1 METLPDYYA
10 KIDSPEFEGI
20 TSDDVLALLPHLDSS
35 HPDYNTAARE
45 CMAFCIRKSFDNKDD
60 PAMGTVFGLSWMRA
74 GTSRNAAG
82 EEIDIYEPDVRNL
95 KPDDFEYYEDRYKA
109 CHSLFPKTEYGLLVY
124 FGHATPYSKRNDFKS
139 ELGLKLSEL
148 AKIYWDKSLEGGEH
162 NHNFQHYFRILTLA
176 FNIFQRAKLTA
187 ELDVLCAEIIDHHDS
202 WDIHRGDSLRGML
215 DLSGLMADNYSLFK
229 DKVDFNHV
237 VEKNLSAAHE
247 LEKTYTWGAI
257 YIVDRCIK
265 IRTKQNADS
274 KDLIYYKAQ
283 LYEKMAGERDEEF
296 VCLTFIEKALR
307 LYKIAQSA
315 EKVAQMEAAY
325 MATRSQITL
334 NTQFFKEFPPE
345 YLKYVTKMKNE
356 IIATSDENGILSEL
370 TDASW
375 FTDIAQIKAQ
385 AEVNQRGSLVPFLAT
400 TVIKDKFGNTVD
412 QYITD
417 EEIKEMFFWE
427 EYGFAHQIGMRNLHQ
442 FILEVYKAGKLS
454 YDSLLRYLENT
465 WFNVPV
471 PRTYNGQHIE
481 VRVLDVLRPGLKL
494 FFSELEATMKESDNY
509 EFDYI
514 TVTDTLT
521 LKIESILRLYCERIG
536 IPTMK
541 PREKAGVQ
549 LMMEKLLD
557 DLLSDLKDTPERA
570 TGFREEDRLLLK
582 YVLTLKGHNL
592 RNRVAHGLMEAWEY
606 NYFPNIVILL
616 VILLRL
622 SNYFK

>member
-1 METLPDYYA
+1 METLLDYYA

-35 HPDYNTAARE
+35 HPDYNTATRE
-45 CMAFCIRKSFDNKDD
+45 WMAFIIQKSFDNKDD
-60 PAMGTVFGLSWMRA
+60 PAKGTVFGLSWITI
-74 GTSRNAAG
+74 GKDRNAAG
-82 EEIDIYEPDVRNL
+82 EEIDIYVPDVRNL
-95 KPDDFEYYEDRYKA
+95 KPDDFEYYENRYKA
-109 CHSLFPKTEYGLLVY
+109 CQSLFPKTEYGLLAY

-162 NHNFQHYFRILTLA
+162 NPNFQHYFRILTLA

-229 DKVDFNHV
+229 DKVDFNQV

-283 LYEKMAGERDEEF
+283 LYEKMAGERAEKF

-307 LYKIAQSA
+307 LYKIAQS
-315 EKVAQMEAAY
+315 EGKVAQMEAAY
-325 MATRSQITL
+325 MATRSQITF
-334 NTQFFKEFPPE
+334 NTEFFKEFPPE
-345 YLKYVTKMKNE
+345 YLDYVTKMIKE
-356 IIATSDENGILSEL
+356 KIDTSDENGILSEL

-427 EYGFAHQIGMRNLHQ
+427 EYGFAHQIGMRKLHQ

-494 FFSELEATMKESDNY
+494 FFSELEASMKDLDNY

>member
-20 TSDDVLALLPHLDSS
+20 TRDDVLALLPHLDSS

-60 PAMGTVFGLSWMRA
+60 PAKGTVFGLSWMRA

-148 AKIYWDKSLEGGEH
+148 AKIYWDKSLEGGEN

-202 WDIHRGDSLRGML
+202 WDIHRGDSLRGIL

-257 YIVDRCIK
+257 YIVDLCIK

-283 LYEKMAGERDEEF
+283 LYEKMAGERAEKF

-307 LYKIAQSA
+307 LYKIAQS
-315 EKVAQMEAAY
+315 EGKVAQMEAAY
-325 MATRSQITL
+325 MATRSQITF
-334 NTQFFKEFPPE
+334 NTEFFKEFPPE
-345 YLKYVTKMKNE
+345 YLDYVTKMIKE
-356 IIATSDENGILSEL
+356 KIDTSDENGILSEL

-400 TVIKDKFGNTVD
+400 TDIKDKFGNTVD
-412 QYITD
+412 KYITD

-427 EYGFAHQIGMRNLHQ
+427 EYGFALQIGKRKLHQ
-442 FILEVYKAGKLS
+442 FIIEVYKAGKLS
-454 YDSLLRYLENT
+454 YDSLLGYLENT
-465 WFNVPV
+465 WF
-471 PRTYNGQHIE
+471 H
-481 VRVLDVLRPGLKL
+481 
-494 FFSELEATMKESDNY
+494 
-509 EFDYI
+509 
-514 TVTDTLT
+514 
-521 LKIESILRLYCERIG
+521 
-536 IPTMK
+536 
-541 PREKAGVQ
+541 
-549 LMMEKLLD
+549 
-557 DLLSDLKDTPERA
+557 
-570 TGFREEDRLLLK
+570 
-582 YVLTLKGHNL
+582 
-592 RNRVAHGLMEAWEY
+592 
-606 NYFPNIVILL
+606 
-616 VILLRL
+616 
-622 SNYFK
+622 

>member
-1 METLPDYYA
+1 METLLDYYA

-35 HPDYNTAARE
+35 HSDYNTATRE
-45 CMAFCIRKSFDNKDD
+45 WMAFIIQKSFDNKDD
-60 PAMGTVFGLSWMRA
+60 PAKGTVFGLSWITI
-74 GTSRNAAG
+74 GKDRNAAG
-82 EEIDIYEPDVRNL
+82 EEIDIYVPDVRNL
-95 KPDDFEYYEDRYKA
+95 KPDDFEYYENRYKA
-109 CHSLFPKTEYGLLVY
+109 CQSLFPKTEYGLLAY

-162 NHNFQHYFRILTLA
+162 NPNFQHYFRILTLA

-229 DKVDFNHV
+229 DKVDFNQV

-283 LYEKMAGERDEEF
+283 LYEKMAGERAEKF

-307 LYKIAQSA
+307 LYKIAQS
-315 EKVAQMEAAY
+315 EGKVAQMEAAY
-325 MATRSQITL
+325 MATRSQITF
-334 NTQFFKEFPPE
+334 NTEFFKEFPPE
-345 YLKYVTKMKNE
+345 YLDYVTKMIKE
-356 IIATSDENGILSEL
+356 KIDTSDENGILSEL

-427 EYGFAHQIGMRNLHQ
+427 EYGFAHQIGMRKLHQ

-481 VRVLDVLRPGLKL
+481 VRVMDVLRPGLKL
-494 FFSELEATMKESDNY
+494 FFSELEASMKDLDNY

>member
-1 METLPDYYA
+1 M
-10 KIDSPEFEGI
+10 I
-20 TSDDVLALLPHLDSS
+20 
-35 HPDYNTAARE
+35 
-45 CMAFCIRKSFDNKDD
+45 
-60 PAMGTVFGLSWMRA
+60 
-74 GTSRNAAG
+74 
-82 EEIDIYEPDVRNL
+82 
-95 KPDDFEYYEDRYKA
+95 
-109 CHSLFPKTEYGLLVY
+109 
-124 FGHATPYSKRNDFKS
+124 
-139 ELGLKLSEL
+139 
-148 AKIYWDKSLEGGEH
+148 
-162 NHNFQHYFRILTLA
+162 
-176 FNIFQRAKLTA
+176 
-187 ELDVLCAEIIDHHDS
+187 
-202 WDIHRGDSLRGML
+202 
-215 DLSGLMADNYSLFK
+215 
-229 DKVDFNHV
+229 
-237 VEKNLSAAHE
+237 
-247 LEKTYTWGAI
+247 
-257 YIVDRCIK
+257 
-265 IRTKQNADS
+265 
-274 KDLIYYKAQ
+274 
-283 LYEKMAGERDEEF
+283 
-296 VCLTFIEKALR
+296 
-307 LYKIAQSA
+307 
-315 EKVAQMEAAY
+315 
-325 MATRSQITL
+325 
-334 NTQFFKEFPPE
+334 
-345 YLKYVTKMKNE
+345 NE

>member
-20 TSDDVLALLPHLDSS
+20 TRDDVLALLPHLDSS
-35 HPDYNTAARE
+35 HPDYNAAARE

-60 PAMGTVFGLSWMRA
+60 PAKGTVFGLSWMRA

-176 FNIFQRAKLTA
+176 FNIFQRARLTA

-229 DKVDFNHV
+229 DKVDCNQV
-237 VEKNLSAAHE
+237 VEKNLSVAHE
-247 LEKTYTWGAI
+247 LEKTNTWGAI

-283 LYEKMAGERDEEF
+283 LYEKMAGERAEKF
-296 VCLTFIEKALR
+296 VCLSFIEKALR
-307 LYKIAQSA
+307 LYKLAQSP
-315 EKVAQMEAAY
+315 E
-325 MATRSQITL
+325 ITL

-345 YLKYVTKMKNE
+345 YLEYVTKMINE

-427 EYGFAHQIGMRNLHQ
+427 EYGFAHQIGMRKLHQ

-541 PREKAGVQ
+541 PREKAGVP

-557 DLLSDLKDTPERA
+557 DLLSDLKDTPERP
-570 TGFREEDRLLLK
+570 TMFREEDRLLLK
-582 YVLTLKGHNL
+582 YVLTLKGYNL
-592 RNRVAHGLMEAWEY
+592 RNKLAHGLMDAWEY
-606 NYFPNIVILL
+606 TFPNIVIII

>member
-1 METLPDYYA
+1 
-10 KIDSPEFEGI
+10 
-20 TSDDVLALLPHLDSS
+20 
-35 HPDYNTAARE
+35 
-45 CMAFCIRKSFDNKDD
+45 MAFCIRKSFDNKDD
-60 PAMGTVFGLSWMRA
+60 PAKGTVFGLSWMRA

-148 AKIYWDKSLEGGEH
+148 AKIYWDKSLEGGEN

-202 WDIHRGDSLRGML
+202 WDIHRGDSLRGIL

-257 YIVDRCIK
+257 YIVDLCIK

-283 LYEKMAGERDEEF
+283 LYEKMAGERAEKF

-307 LYKIAQSA
+307 LYKIAQS
-315 EKVAQMEAAY
+315 EGKVAQMEAAY
-325 MATRSQITL
+325 MATRSQITF
-334 NTQFFKEFPPE
+334 NTEFFKEFPPE
-345 YLKYVTKMKNE
+345 YLDYVTKMIKE
-356 IIATSDENGILSEL
+356 KIDTSDENGILSEL

-400 TVIKDKFGNTVD
+400 TDIKDKFGNTVD
-412 QYITD
+412 KYITD

-427 EYGFAHQIGMRNLHQ
+427 EYGFALQIGKRKLHQ
-442 FILEVYKAGKLS
+442 FIIEVYKAGKLS
-454 YDSLLRYLENT
+454 YDSLLGYLENT

-471 PRTYNGQHIE
+471 PRTYNGQHID

-494 FFSELEATMKESDNY
+494 FFSELEASMKDLDNY

-541 PREKAGVQ
+541 PREKAGVP

-557 DLLSDLKDTPERA
+557 DLLSDLKDTPERP
-570 TGFREEDRLLLK
+570 TRFREEDRLLLK
-582 YVLTLKGHNL
+582 YVLTLKGYNL
-592 RNRVAHGLMEAWEY
+592 RNKLAHGLMDAWEY
-606 NYFPNIVILL
+606 TFPNIVIII

>member
-1 METLPDYYA
+1 METLLDYYA

-35 HPDYNTAARE
+35 HSDYNTATRE
-45 CMAFCIRKSFDNKDD
+45 WMAFIIQKSFDNKDD
-60 PAMGTVFGLSWMRA
+60 PAKGTVFGLSWITI
-74 GTSRNAAG
+74 GKDRNAAG
-82 EEIDIYEPDVRNL
+82 EEIDIYVPDVRNL
-95 KPDDFEYYEDRYKA
+95 KPDDFEYYENRYKA
-109 CHSLFPKTEYGLLVY
+109 CQSLFPKTEYGLLAY

-162 NHNFQHYFRILTLA
+162 NPNFQHYFRILTLA

-229 DKVDFNHV
+229 DKVDFNQV

-283 LYEKMAGERDEEF
+283 LYEKMAGERAEKF

-307 LYKIAQSA
+307 LYKIAQS
-315 EKVAQMEAAY
+315 EGKVAQMEAAY
-325 MATRSQITL
+325 MATRSQITF
-334 NTQFFKEFPPE
+334 NTEFFKEFPPE
-345 YLKYVTKMKNE
+345 YLDYVTKMIKE
-356 IIATSDENGILSEL
+356 KIDTSDENGILSEL

-427 EYGFAHQIGMRNLHQ
+427 EYGFAHQIGMRKLHQ

-471 PRTYNGQHIE
+471 SRTYNGQHIE

-494 FFSELEATMKESDNY
+494 FFSELEASMKDLDNY